1 MAVIKAVS
9 GGASSIG
16 DLVSYLTKDEKTR
29 CDLMTGVNCSA
40 DNAVQEMDETKI
52 FYDKR
57 GGRQYKHFIQS
68 FSPDEELVIFLQ
80 YKSDSIPQKFPV
92 RSPSHIRSLPRPFQ
106 I

>member
-40 DNAVQEMDETKI
+40 DNAVQEMEETKI

-68 FSPDEELVIFLQ
+68 FSPDEKLSPRSSHELALELIEKEKLFDGFECLV
-80 YKSDSIPQKFPV
+80 V
-92 RSPSHIRSLPRPFQ
+92 THIDR
-106 I
+106 